1 MQVLAKEGYM
11 DIQEIIESLSAK
23 MIRRHPHILVMKKQ
37 HR

>member
-23 MIRRHPHILVMKKQ
+23 MIRRHPHIFGDESKD
-37 HR
+37 R

>member
-1 MQVLAKEGYM
+1 MQVLAKRGYM

-23 MIRRHPHILVMKKQ
+23 MIRRHPHIFGDEKQ

>member
-23 MIRRHPHILVMKKQ
+23 MIRRHPHIFGDEK